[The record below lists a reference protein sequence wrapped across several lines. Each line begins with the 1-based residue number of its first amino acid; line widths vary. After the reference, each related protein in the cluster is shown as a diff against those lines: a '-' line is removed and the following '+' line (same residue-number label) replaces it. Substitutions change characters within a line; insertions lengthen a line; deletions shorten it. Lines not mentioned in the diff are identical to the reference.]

1 MLLKTLVISA
11 FVLVIAVI
19 GGMGMRKTR
28 SFADYFLGGG
38 TIGPYMTAFTYGA
51 AYFSAVLF
59 IGFAGKIG
67 WDFGLSGL
75 WIAVGN
81 ALIGV
86 LGVWWLMGNRIK
98 QMSLELKVQTMPEY
112 FERRY
117 GSRGFKLY
125 SSAAI
130 FILLVPYS
138 AAVFIGLSYLFKV
151 NFDIDYSLALLFM
164 GAFTALYLVMG
175 GYKSMTMID
184 IVFGIIMAAGAL
196 VLLTSTILTAGGLRE
211 VIAHLR
217 SIDPKLTQTV
227 GPPGLWPLFSLVFL
241 TSIAP
246 YAMPQLVQ
254 KFYAVKDRQA
264 IRIGM
269 IASTLFSLLIAVSA
283 YFTGAST
290 RIFLNP
296 EITPAAFENGAPVF
310 DALMPELLTNVVP
323 ESLAVLMLLLIL
335 SASMSTLA
343 ALVLISSSS
352 VVKDLYAGFVNTSVS
367 DKRLTLLMRTC
378 SAGFVFLSVVL
389 AYIRPST
396 IVSIL
401 SISWGAM
408 GAAFLGPFVWGLLC
422 GWTTKAGAITSSVA
436 GLGICLML
444 YATGTPPPQAGTI
457 GMLVSLGV
465 TPLVSAFTRK
475 TSGATPSL
483 RYGP

>member
-1 MLLKTLVISA
+1 MLLKTVIISA
-11 FVLVIAVI
+11 FALMIVIIGVL
-19 GGMGMRKTR
+19 GMRKTR

-67 WDFGLSGL
+67 WDFGMSGL

-86 LGVWWLMGNRIK
+86 LGVWWLLGHRIK
-98 QMSLELKVQTMPEY
+98 QMSVDLKVQTMPEY
-112 FERRY
+112 FEKRY

-130 FILLVPYS
+130 FVFLVPYS

-151 NFDIDYSLALLFM
+151 NFNIDYSIALLFM
-164 GAFTALYLVMG
+164 GGFTALYLVMG

-184 IVFGIIMAAGAL
+184 VVFGIIMAAGAFILL
-196 VLLTSTILTAGGLRE
+196 VSTISTASGLRE
-211 VIAHLR
+211 LISQLR
-217 SIDPKLTQTV
+217 GIDPRLTQAV

-254 KFYAVKDRQA
+254 KFYAIRDRQA

-269 IASTLFSLLIAVSA
+269 VASTLFSLLIAVSA
-283 YFTGAST
+283 YFTGASIRVLLT
-290 RIFLNP
+290 P
-296 EITPAAFENGAPVF
+296 ENAPAAFLEGKPIF

-323 ESLAVLMLLLIL
+323 GSLATLMLLLIL

-352 VVKDLYAGFVNTSVS
+352 VVKDLYAGFINTRVS
-367 DKRLTLLMRTC
+367 DKRLTLLMRLC
-378 SAGFVFLSVVL
+378 SAAFVCVSVIL
-389 AYIRPST
+389 AYIRPAT

-408 GAAFLGPFVWGLLC
+408 GAAFLGPFVWGILC
-422 GWTTKAGAITSSVA
+422 KWVTKAGAITSSVA
-436 GLGICLML
+436 GLGTCLTL
-444 YATGTPPPQAGTI
+444 YATGTPSPQAGTI

-465 TPLVSAFTRK
+465 SPLVSLFTKR
-475 TSGATPSL
+475 TPETKCSAPAN
-483 RYGP
+483 R